1 MSDPYTLIVSSPGLG
16 RPLKR
21 PRDFLFAAGREV
33 EVHTYKPVDGVKEFT
48 GILKSAENGNVTI
61 ESDGREYTFG
71 KADIS
76 LIRLAFD
83 F

>member
-1 MSDPYTLIVSSPGLG
+1 
-16 RPLKR
+16 
-21 PRDFLFAAGREV
+21 
-33 EVHTYKPVDGVKEFT
+33 VDGVKEFT